1 MIGGCVHVRQEA
13 DSRNAHNT
21 EVKGGGNFP
30 PVPKESPAGVSSEE
44 LRREGVGTD
53 LSAQHPLFFLSNFS
67 GACVST
73 FRFTYTHLYRDIYIL
88 NYLQNCNRWARRD
101 LDTFLLIIK
110 EKLPPPFFFFC
121 LKYIPVPPTT
131 VFLNS

>member
-1 MIGGCVHVRQEA
+1 M
-13 DSRNAHNT
+13 
-21 EVKGGGNFP
+21 
-30 PVPKESPAGVSSEE
+30 
-44 LRREGVGTD
+44 GTD
-53 LSAQHPLFFLSNFS
+53 VSLPRIPVSFFLTSRRL
-67 GACVST
+67 
-73 FRFTYTHLYRDIYIL
+73 RFHLPLHVHHLYRDIYIL